1 VANSV
6 LRFTRSERA
15 VHWLT
20 AVAFFSLLVS
30 GLVVGRRGTFHNVMY
45 AWHLASAG
53 VLVTGIVLV
62 FVAGNRHALESSAHE
77 LLRLAADDR
86 RWLASAPSR
95 LRARL
100 PMPAT
105 GRFNAGQK
113 LNFVFGCVLL
123 VALYVSGV
131 DTIVEGTHH
140 NLVFAVHKVGTIVAS
155 ILVAGHVYMAIVK
168 RDTRAALR
176 GMLTGEVDRE
186 WAHEHYPQWTSAQP
200 TVPTRPSERQ
210 ADASHA

>member
-1 VANSV
+1 LTAHE
-6 LRFTRSERA
+6 RSECGLRLGRA
-15 VHWLT
+15 GLQRGCGSRARADGESTLIAGVSELAAGALILSTWQTACCASRVPSERLRWLT

-30 GLVVGRRGTFHNVMY
+30 GLVVGRRGTFHNMMY

-77 LLRLAADDR
+77 LLRLGPDDR
-86 RWLASAPSR
+86 RWLASASSR

-113 LNFVFGCVLL
+113 LNFVSVCVLL
-123 VALYVSGV
+123 VALYVS
-131 DTIVEGTHH
+131 
-140 NLVFAVHKVGTIVAS
+140 
-155 ILVAGHVYMAIVK
+155 
-168 RDTRAALR
+168 
-176 GMLTGEVDRE
+176 
-186 WAHEHYPQWTSAQP
+186 
-200 TVPTRPSERQ
+200 
-210 ADASHA
+210 DASHA

>member
-1 VANSV
+1 MANRV
-6 LRFTRSERA
+6 LRFTWSERA

-30 GLVVGRRGTFHNVMY
+30 GLVVGRRGTFHDVMY

-53 VLVTGIVLV
+53 VLVAGVVLV
-62 FVAGNRHALESSAHE
+62 FVAGNRRALESSTRE
-77 LLRLAADDR
+77 LLRLGADDR
-86 RWLASAPSR
+86 HWLVSAPS
-95 LRARL
+95 LMRARM
-100 PMPAT
+100 PTPAT

-113 LNFVFGCVLL
+113 LNFVFVCVLL

-140 NLVFAVHKVGTIVAS
+140 NLVFGVHKLATIAAGV
-155 ILVAGHVYMAIVK
+155 LVAGHVYMAMFK

-176 GMLTGEVDRE
+176 GILSGEVDRD
-186 WAHEHYPQWTSAQP
+186 WAHEHYPEWTSAQP
-200 TVPTRPSERQ
+200 TAPTRPGERE
-210 ADASHA
+210 AGVSHG